1 MESKKTIIIPAFFAE
16 NGLTA
21 TSANHL
27 SNIAKENYMAIER
40 QMAKLEFYRTAV
52 SLIGDSEEA
61 VVSCGTGPERFSQIR
76 KWVEEVCACKSLIA
90 YLREAIK
97 AKDKLTMDLDDY
109 GAEEIQELSEKEPEK
124 EDRLT
129 FEQVLDSWPIK
140 ERNRYL
146 GLETRCAVIGKFIHP
161 DGEYSEARKHFTDRM
176 LSPKELHENGKDT
189 LVYSYY
195 PNIDGQEIDALFFE
209 LQAEHR
215 KAQAELNG
223 MRNEISRLIDEDWR
237 RKSDAWSVEHEKW
250 SESMI
255 RLKERIMREKED
267 RSKEIEN
274 LRIVIPD
281 SLKPIY
287 GKIKA
292 L

>member
-1 MESKKTIIIPAFFAE
+1 MIQNEIKIPAFFAE

>member
-1 MESKKTIIIPAFFAE
+1 MESKKTIIPAFFAE

-97 AKDKLTMDLDDY
+97 AKDKLTRDLDDY
-109 GAEEIQELSEKEPEK
+109 GAEEIQELSEMEPEK

-129 FEQVLDSWPIK
+129 FEQVLDTWPIK

-287 GKIKA
+287 GKTKA

>member
-1 MESKKTIIIPAFFAE
+1 MESKKTIIPAFFAE

-176 LSPKELHENGKDT
+176 LSPKEVRENGKDT

>member
-1 MESKKTIIIPAFFAE
+1 MTQNEIKIPAFFAE

>member
-1 MESKKTIIIPAFFAE
+1 MESKKTIIPAFFAE

-223 MRNEISRLIDEDWR
+223 MRNEINRLIDEDWR

>member
-1 MESKKTIIIPAFFAE
+1 
-16 NGLTA
+16 
-21 TSANHL
+21 
-27 SNIAKENYMAIER
+27 MAIER

>member
-1 MESKKTIIIPAFFAE
+1 MESKKTIIPAFFAE

-274 LRIVIPD
+274 LRIVLPD

>member
-1 MESKKTIIIPAFFAE
+1 MESKKTIIPAFFAE

-129 FEQVLDSWPIK
+129 FEQVLDSLPIK

>member
-1 MESKKTIIIPAFFAE
+1 MESKKTIIPAFFAE

-52 SLIGDSEEA
+52 SLIGGSEET

>member
-1 MESKKTIIIPAFFAE
+1 MESKKTIIPAFFAE

-40 QMAKLEFYRTAV
+40 QMAKLEFYRTSV

>member
-1 MESKKTIIIPAFFAE
+1 MESKKTIIPAFFAE

-109 GAEEIQELSEKEPEK
+109 GAEELQELSEKEPEK

>member
-1 MESKKTIIIPAFFAE
+1 MESKKTIIPAFFAE

-52 SLIGDSEEA
+52 GLIGGSEET

-97 AKDKLTMDLDDY
+97 AKDKLTRDLDDY
-109 GAEEIQELSEKEPEK
+109 GADEIQELSEMEPEK

-146 GLETRCAVIGKFIHP
+146 ELETRCAVIGKFIHP

-176 LSPKELHENGKDT
+176 LSPKEVRENGKDT

-223 MRNEISRLIDEDWR
+223 MRNEINRLIDEDWR
-237 RKSDAWSVEHEKW
+237 RKSDAWLVEHEKW
-250 SESMI
+250 AESMI

-267 RSKEIEN
+267 RSKEIEK
-274 LRIVIPD
+274 LRIAIPD

>member
-1 MESKKTIIIPAFFAE
+1 MTQNEIKIPAFFAE

-52 SLIGDSEEA
+52 GLIGGSEET

>member
-1 MESKKTIIIPAFFAE
+1 
-16 NGLTA
+16 
-21 TSANHL
+21 
-27 SNIAKENYMAIER
+27 
-40 QMAKLEFYRTAV
+40 
-52 SLIGDSEEA
+52 
-61 VVSCGTGPERFSQIR
+61 
-76 KWVEEVCACKSLIA
+76 
-90 YLREAIK
+90 
-97 AKDKLTMDLDDY
+97 MDLDDY

>member
-1 MESKKTIIIPAFFAE
+1 MESKKTIIPAFFAE

-140 ERNRYL
+140 ERTRYL

>member
-1 MESKKTIIIPAFFAE
+1 MESKKTIIPAFFAE

-281 SLKPIY
+281 PLKPIY

>member
-1 MESKKTIIIPAFFAE
+1 MESKKTIIPAFFAE

-52 SLIGDSEEA
+52 SLIGDSEET

-215 KAQAELNG
+215 KAQADLNG

>member
-1 MESKKTIIIPAFFAE
+1 MESKKTIIPAFFAE

-40 QMAKLEFYRTAV
+40 QMAKLEFYKTAV
-52 SLIGDSEEA
+52 GLIGGSEET
-61 VVSCGTGPERFSQIR
+61 VVSCGTGPERFSRIR

-97 AKDKLTMDLDDY
+97 AKDKLTRDLDDY
-109 GAEEIQELSEKEPEK
+109 GAEEIQDLSEMEPEK

-129 FEQVLDSWPIK
+129 FEQVLETLPIK

-146 GLETRCAVIGKFIHP
+146 ELETRCAVIGKFIHP

-176 LSPKELHENGKDT
+176 LSPKEVRENGKDT

-195 PNIDGQEIDALFFE
+195 PNIDGPEIDALFFE

-223 MRNEISRLIDEDWR
+223 MRNEINRLIDGDWR
-237 RKSDAWSVEHEKW
+237 RKSDAWLVEHEKW
-250 SESMI
+250 AESMI

-267 RSKEIEN
+267 RSKEIEK
-274 LRIVIPD
+274 LRIAIPD

>member
-1 MESKKTIIIPAFFAE
+1 MTQNEIKIPAFFAE
-16 NGLTA
+16 NGLTS

-40 QMAKLEFYRTAV
+40 QLAKLEFYRTAV
-52 SLIGDSEEA
+52 SLIGGSEET
-61 VVSCGTGPERFSQIR
+61 VVSCGTDPERFSRIR

-97 AKDKLTMDLDDY
+97 AKDKLMRDLDDY
-109 GAEEIQELSEKEPEK
+109 GAEEIRALSEKEPER
-124 EDRLT
+124 EDKLT
-129 FEQVLDSWPIK
+129 FGQVLDSWPIK

-146 GLETRCAVIGKFIHP
+146 ELETRCAVIGKFIHP

-176 LSPKELHENGKDT
+176 LSPKEVRENGKDT

-195 PNIDGQEIDALFFE
+195 PNIDGPEIDALFFE

-223 MRNEISRLIDEDWR
+223 MRNEINRLIDEDWR

-255 RLKERIMREKED
+255 RLKERIMREKEA
-267 RSKEIEN
+267 RSKEIEK

>member
-1 MESKKTIIIPAFFAE
+1 MESKKTIIPAFFAE

-52 SLIGDSEEA
+52 GLIGGSEET

-97 AKDKLTMDLDDY
+97 AKDKLTRDLDDY
-109 GAEEIQELSEKEPEK
+109 GADEIQDLSEMEPEK
-124 EDRLT
+124 EDRLI
-129 FEQVLDSWPIK
+129 FEQVLETLPIK

-146 GLETRCAVIGKFIHP
+146 ELETRCAVIGKFIHP

-176 LSPKELHENGKDT
+176 LSPKEVRENGKDT

-195 PNIDGQEIDALFFE
+195 PNIDGPEIDALFFE

-223 MRNEISRLIDEDWR
+223 IRNEINRLIDEDWR
-237 RKSDAWSVEHEKW
+237 RKSDAWLVEHEKW
-250 SESMI
+250 AESMI
-255 RLKERIMREKED
+255 
-267 RSKEIEN
+267 S
-274 LRIVIPD
+274 P
-281 SLKPIY
+281 
-287 GKIKA
+287 
-292 L
+292 

>member
-1 MESKKTIIIPAFFAE
+1 MESKKTIIPAFFAE

-52 SLIGDSEEA
+52 GLIGGSEET

>member
-1 MESKKTIIIPAFFAE
+1 MTQNEIKIPAFFAE

-176 LSPKELHENGKDT
+176 LSPKELHETGKDT

>member
-1 MESKKTIIIPAFFAE
+1 MESKKTIIPAFFAE

-52 SLIGDSEEA
+52 GLIGGSEET

-97 AKDKLTMDLDDY
+97 AKDKLTRDLDDY
-109 GAEEIQELSEKEPEK
+109 GADEIQELSEMEPEK

-146 GLETRCAVIGKFIHP
+146 ELETRCAVIGKFIHP
-161 DGEYSEARKHFTDRM
+161 DGEYSEARTHFTDRM
-176 LSPKELHENGKDT
+176 LSPKEVRENGKDT

-223 MRNEISRLIDEDWR
+223 MRNEINRLIDEDWR
-237 RKSDAWSVEHEKW
+237 RKSDAWLVEHEKW
-250 SESMI
+250 AESMI

-267 RSKEIEN
+267 RSKEIEK
-274 LRIVIPD
+274 LRIAIPD

>member
-1 MESKKTIIIPAFFAE
+1 MESKKTIIPAFFAE

-52 SLIGDSEEA
+52 SLIGDSEKA

>member
-1 MESKKTIIIPAFFAE
+1 MESKKTIIPAFFAE

-209 LQAEHR
+209 LQAAHR

>member
-1 MESKKTIIIPAFFAE
+1 MESKKTIIPAFFAE

-255 RLKERIMREKED
+255 RLKERIMREKETGQ
-267 RSKEIEN
+267 RKS
-274 LRIVIPD
+274 RI
-281 SLKPIY
+281 S
-287 GKIKA
+287 G
-292 L
+292 

>member
-1 MESKKTIIIPAFFAE
+1 M
-16 NGLTA
+16 GR
-21 TSANHL
+21 
-27 SNIAKENYMAIER
+27 IET
-40 QMAKLEFYRTAV
+40 L
-52 SLIGDSEEA
+52 
-61 VVSCGTGPERFSQIR
+61 
-76 KWVEEVCACKSLIA
+76 
-90 YLREAIK
+90 
-97 AKDKLTMDLDDY
+97 
-109 GAEEIQELSEKEPEK
+109 
-124 EDRLT
+124 
-129 FEQVLDSWPIK
+129 PIK

-146 GLETRCAVIGKFIHP
+146 ELETRCAVIGKFIHP

-176 LSPKELHENGKDT
+176 LSPKEVRENGKDT

-195 PNIDGQEIDALFFE
+195 PNIDGSEIDALFFE

-223 MRNEISRLIDEDWR
+223 MRNEINRLIDEDWR
-237 RKSDAWSVEHEKW
+237 RKSDAWLVEHEKW
-250 SESMI
+250 AESMI

-267 RSKEIEN
+267 RSKEIEK
-274 LRIVIPD
+274 LRIAIPD

>member
-1 MESKKTIIIPAFFAE
+1 MESKKTIIPAFFAE

-109 GAEEIQELSEKEPEK
+109 GADEIQELSEMEPEK

>member
-1 MESKKTIIIPAFFAE
+1 MTQNEIKIPAFFAE
-16 NGLTA
+16 NGLTS

-40 QMAKLEFYRTAV
+40 QLAALEFYRTAV
-52 SLIGDSEEA
+52 GLIGGSEET
-61 VVSCGTGPERFSQIR
+61 VVSCGTGPDRFSRIR

-97 AKDKLTMDLDDY
+97 AKDKLTRDLDDY
-109 GAEEIQELSEKEPEK
+109 GAEEIRALSEKEPEK

-146 GLETRCAVIGKFIHP
+146 ELETRCAVIGKFIHP

-176 LSPKELHENGKDT
+176 LSPKEVRENGKDT

-223 MRNEISRLIDEDWR
+223 MRNEINRLINEDWR

-255 RLKERIMREKED
+255 RLKERIMREKEA

-281 SLKPIY
+281 SLKSIY
-287 GKIKA
+287 GKIKS

>member
-1 MESKKTIIIPAFFAE
+1 MESKKTIIPAFFAE